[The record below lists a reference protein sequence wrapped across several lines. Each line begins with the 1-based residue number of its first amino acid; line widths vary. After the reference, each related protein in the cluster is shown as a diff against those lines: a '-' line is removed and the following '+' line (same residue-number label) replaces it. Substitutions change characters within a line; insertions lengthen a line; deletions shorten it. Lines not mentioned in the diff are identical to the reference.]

1 MNATLAPHDIHRLL
15 NAEHDDPFGV
25 LGLHKIDDLWVVRAF
40 RPDAKELAVIDRQQ
54 PGASFSSQPYRQRRL
69 V

>member
-1 MNATLAPHDIHRLL
+1 MNATLAPNDIHRLL

-40 RPDAKELAVIDRQQ
+40 RPDAKELAVVDPASRRS
-54 PGASFSSQPYRQRRL
+54 SFSSEPCCE
-69 V
+69 